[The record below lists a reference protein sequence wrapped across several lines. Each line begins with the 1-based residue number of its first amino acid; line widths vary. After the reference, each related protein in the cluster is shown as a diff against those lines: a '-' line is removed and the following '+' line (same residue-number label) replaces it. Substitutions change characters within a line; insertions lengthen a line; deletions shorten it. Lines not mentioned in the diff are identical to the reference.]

1 MKRTGVYKYEK
12 LPFSIIK
19 NATEQEETALTAV
32 LNRYSSYLDSCATR
46 YVQGMGKYIDEDI
59 RQYAIE
65 RLLIA
70 ITTVY
75 DITRL
80 P

>member
-1 MKRTGVYKYEK
+1 MKRTGVYKYER

-19 NATEQEETALTAV
+19 KATEQEETALTDV
-32 LNRYSSYLDSCATR
+32 LSHYSSYLDSCATR
-46 YVQGMGKYIDEDI
+46 YVQGIGKYIDEDI

>member
-1 MKRTGVYKYEK
+1 MKRTGVYKYER

-19 NATEQEETALTAV
+19 KATEQEETALTAA
-32 LNRYSSYLDSCATR
+32 LNHYSSYFDSCATR
-46 YVQGMGKYIDEDI
+46 YVQWMGKNIDEDI

>member
-1 MKRTGVYKYEK
+1 MKRTGVYKYER

-19 NATEQEETALTAV
+19 KATEQEETALAAV
-32 LNRYSSYLDSCATR
+32 LSHYSLYRDSCATR
-46 YVQGMGKYIDEDI
+46 YVQGIGKYIDEDI

-70 ITTVY
+70 VTTAY

>member
-1 MKRTGVYKYEK
+1 MKRTGVYKYER

-19 NATEQEETALTAV
+19 KATEQKETALAAV
-32 LNRYSSYLDSCATR
+32 LNHYSLYLDSCATR
-46 YVQGMGKYIDEDI
+46 YVQGIGKYIDEDI

-70 ITTVY
+70 VTTAY

-80 P
+80 S